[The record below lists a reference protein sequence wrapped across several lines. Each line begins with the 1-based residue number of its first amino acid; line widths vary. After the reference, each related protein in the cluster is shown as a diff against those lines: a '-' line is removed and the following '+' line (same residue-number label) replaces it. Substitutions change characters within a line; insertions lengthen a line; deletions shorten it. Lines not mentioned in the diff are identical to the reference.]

1 MLGLS
6 TTDVGGSMFGADA
19 LLFMILLIIFHVPDN
34 VLLLLLAEN
43 KTMWTKIVCLT
54 KTITVAT
61 RIKHRWQR
69 AWVRD
74 VV

>member
-34 VLLLLLAEN
+34 
-43 KTMWTKIVCLT
+43 CF
-54 KTITVAT
+54 
-61 RIKHRWQR
+61 
-69 AWVRD
+69 
-74 VV
+74 VVVTGGE